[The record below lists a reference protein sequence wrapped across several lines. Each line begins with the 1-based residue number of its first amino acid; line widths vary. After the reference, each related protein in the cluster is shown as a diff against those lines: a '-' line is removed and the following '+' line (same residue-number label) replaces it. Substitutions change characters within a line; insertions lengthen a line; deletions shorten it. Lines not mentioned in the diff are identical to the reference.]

1 MRTLEQIREDIIT
14 NSFYLTNNLDNAV
27 KVFEIRKKMNDLVDE
42 YVNTSFTLRTGSS
55 INQLFQNGI

>member
-27 KVFEIRKKMNDLVDE
+27 EVFEIRKKMNDLVDE